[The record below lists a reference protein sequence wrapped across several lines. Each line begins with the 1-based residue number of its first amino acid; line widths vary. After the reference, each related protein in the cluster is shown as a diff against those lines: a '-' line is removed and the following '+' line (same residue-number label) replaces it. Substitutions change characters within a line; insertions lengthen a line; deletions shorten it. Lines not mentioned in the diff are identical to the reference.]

1 METVER
7 YMWIGIFS
15 SDPRKYFP
23 IVQIFLMV
31 LEQRSHRC
39 PGMEGLAALLS
50 RAHRRERPSMRESW
64 MGAASGS
71 WFYTLKQ
78 RGTTRER
85 ERVIHVCILYI
96 YMCCICIYKYKYY
109 IYILY
114 IYMYTIYNM
123 YILYMIIYLSI
134 YRLKETH
141 IYIYLHLD
149 IMNKPTVYI
158 YKLPTWCFEHA
169 KDREISPPP
178 KKKTAADW
186 TPNHLWYPL
195 VT

>member
-1 METVER
+1 MSLEST
-7 YMWIGIFS
+7 
-15 SDPRKYFP
+15 FP
-23 IVQIFLMV
+23 SYRFFLMV

-96 YMCCICIYKYKYY
+96 YIYIYTCAAYVYININIIYIYIYY
-109 IYILY
+109 IYIY

-141 IYIYLHLD
+141 IYIYIYIWILWTNLQ
-149 IMNKPTVYI
+149 YI
-158 YKLPTWCFEHA
+158 Y
-169 KDREISPPP
+169 I
-178 KKKTAADW
+178 
-186 TPNHLWYPL
+186 
-195 VT
+195 